1 VHGRRFDDPY
11 DWLERLDDVE
21 TRAWVAAQEAV
32 THGVLRDV
40 RGRDWLREAVAR
52 SSRYARLSPP
62 IPAGQHG
69 REFLW
74 QADADDDKLKL
85 MMRPDRAGQLETVL
99 DPNTWAR
106 DEVLVFAVPSP
117 DGTLVAFGKA
127 VGGRPRRQNKGWY
140 DGQAVRARSAKA
152 AASTGSGLILRSNLS
167 TWSRTPCRPSCSPI
181 RARVTG

>member
-1 VHGRRFDDPY
+1 VHGRRFGDPY

-32 THGVLRDV
+32 THGVLRAV

-74 QADADDDKLKL
+74 LADADDDKLKL
-85 MMRPDRAGQLETVL
+85 MMRPGRAG
-99 DPNTWAR
+99 R
-106 DEVLVFAVPSP
+106 
-117 DGTLVAFGKA
+117 
-127 VGGRPRRQNKGWY
+127 RPT
-140 DGQAVRARSAKA
+140 AH
-152 AASTGSGLILRSNLS
+152 
-167 TWSRTPCRPSCSPI
+167 
-181 RARVTG
+181 